1 MLSSAEILDFLKKNK
16 PVLKEKYHCDQ
27 IGLFGSFVRN
37 DQSDSSDIDIL
48 VVFDDNIKNMYDTEI
63 SLRKYLEKQFD
74 RKVDICVKKWI
85 NPIFKPL
92 ILKETVY
99 A

>member
-16 PVLKEKYHCDQ
+16 PVLQEKFHCNQ
-27 IGLFGSFVRN
+27 IGLFGSFARN
-37 DQSDSSDIDIL
+37 EQKESSDIDIL
-48 VVFDDNIKNMYDTEI
+48 VVFDANTKNLYDTEA
-63 SLRKYLEKQFD
+63 SLKNYLEKQFN
-74 RKVDICVKKWI
+74 RKVDICAKKWI
-85 NPIFKPL
+85 DPIFKPL